1 MTGYKIGSS
10 ALWVGTTALGSL
22 LLLGSVLLAPLKPR
36 PPQIDAAS
44 LDLPAMAPLI
54 ERHLPLTIH
63 NPNWTTIR
71 IVGCQGNGCGPG
83 GCVYGVEP
91 DTFDLAPGETKEILV
106 HYKSPPVP
114 GPFEKEFIIYS
125 ATDTLNEH
133 KLKVTGVAVA
143 AKKESHHEDSKD
155 TKKNTKEKSDVS
167 QSKS

>member
-1 MTGYKIGSS
+1 MSVNSKPRLFASATLAGGCVLLIGSI
-10 ALWVGTTALGSL
+10 LRNIVPTAK
-22 LLLGSVLLAPLKPR
+22 APQLDVSRLQIPR
-36 PPQIDAAS
+36 IETQ
-44 LDLPAMAPLI
+44 LEQKLPI
-54 ERHLPLTIH
+54 KIYNE
-63 NPNWTTIR
+63 NWTTIR